1 MAKVILI
8 CGKICSGKSTYAQQ
22 LRRENRAVVLSIDE
36 VMLAFFGQHCGSRHD
51 EYADRAQKYLL
62 DQSLALIEAG
72 VDVILDWGFWR
83 KEKRDVVRE
92 FYTSRHIPCE
102 FHFIGISQET
112 WRTRLDQRNSAVRA
126 GMAGAYLVDSNLA
139 EKFESRFEMPGSD
152 EIDVWVKQ

>member
-72 VDVILDWGFWR
+72 VDVILDWGFCR
-83 KEKRDVVRE
+83 NGKQYRGDR
-92 FYTSRHIPCE
+92 R
-102 FHFIGISQET
+102 T
-112 WRTRLDQRNSAVRA
+112 WRIRCRSEDR
-126 GMAGAYLVDSNLA
+126 
-139 EKFESRFEMPGSD
+139 
-152 EIDVWVKQ
+152 